1 MVSARG
7 FGAEMRRPPTQQP
20 PGALM
25 ESDCGVRSAK
35 EPSGVR
41 KRSIGHVWSLLLLE

>member
-25 ESDCGVRSAK
+25 DSDCGVCPAK

-41 KRSIGHVWSLLLLE
+41 KRSIGHV